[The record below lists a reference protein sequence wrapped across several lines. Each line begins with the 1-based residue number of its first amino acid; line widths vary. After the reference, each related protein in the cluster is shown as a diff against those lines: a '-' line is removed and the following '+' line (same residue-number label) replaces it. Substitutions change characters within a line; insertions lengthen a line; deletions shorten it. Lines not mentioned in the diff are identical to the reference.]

1 VRAILFLLPIALIGC
16 VSYQSAPLDRERSA
30 TDLDELRPPA
40 PLGWAEAVAFAH
52 ANNPDLARLR
62 DEARAAGLEIPP
74 TAIAGGVRG
83 HEKMVLAR
91 LDPLALLSIGPRG
104 SAADTAD
111 ARRAAKLA
119 ELIEAERRVAA
130 DIARCFLVA
139 RVLDAQTLPP
149 ALPPTERFVTAG
161 LASEFE
167 RAAIDAVARDR
178 DAEAIAVRSEQ
189 TKINAEL
196 ASLLGLAPTTA
207 LQLNLE
213 EMPDTPIEGDRDRL
227 LSRPE
232 LDVAGA
238 RYAVADAAFREA
250 VVRQYPT
257 LELGPSFHWP
267 LSTWT
272 GFADVRVPFG
282 ADKPARAAEAR
293 RDAARH
299 AFDAALIDA
308 LAEAESVT
316 AEHAAAAAWEAAQ
329 LQSARTADVDY
340 DVERTRL
347 DVDARPSLSRLAGA
361 ARRAVHAARERRMA
375 ETNERRVRVMRAGVY
390 GWPRSEDVR

>member
-1 VRAILFLLPIALIGC
+1 LLVPILLIGC
-16 VSYQSAPLDRERSA
+16 VSYQAAPLDRERLA
-30 TDLDELRPPA
+30 TDLAELRPPA
-40 PLGWAEAVAFAH
+40 PLGWVEAVAFAH
-52 ANNPDLARLR
+52 AHNPELARLR

-74 TAIAGGVRG
+74 TTITGGVRD
-83 HEKMVLAR
+83 HEKMALAR

-104 SAADTAD
+104 SASDTAD

-149 ALPPTERFVTAG
+149 VLPSAQRFVDAG
-161 LASEFE
+161 LASEYE
-167 RAAIDAVARDR
+167 REAIGAAGRDR
-178 DAEAIAVRSEQ
+178 DAEKIAVRSER
-189 TKINAEL
+189 TKIDAEL
-196 ASLLGLAPTTA
+196 ATLLGLAPSTP
-207 LQLNLE
+207 LQLNLDE
-213 EMPDTPIEGDRDRL
+213 APEASIEGDRDRL
-227 LSRPE
+227 LARPA

-282 ADKPARAAEAR
+282 ADQPARAAEAR

-299 AFDAALIDA
+299 AFEAALIDA

-316 AEHAAAAAWEAAQ
+316 AEHAATSAWEAAQ

-340 DVERTRL
+340 RVELTRL
-347 DVDARPSLSRLAGA
+347 DVDAQPNLSRLAAA
-361 ARRAVHAARERRMA
+361 ARRAVRAARERRLA
-375 ETNERRVRVMRAGVY
+375 STDERRVRVMRAGVY